1 MLTTMAGKPP
11 APRTPTM
18 RDVAALAGVSLK
30 TVSRVVNQEA
40 GVTAELAERVA
51 GAIRL
56 LDYRHNTT
64 ASSLRRTDRRTAS
77 IGLVVEDVAN
87 PFMSAINRAIEDLAH
102 ARRTLVFASSSDG
115 DAQRE
120 ADLVRALAARQV
132 DGLIVVPVAPDQRVL
147 LNEHRLGLP
156 MVFVDRP
163 AITRDVDSVTTDN
176 REGARLAVGHLARH
190 GHRRIA
196 FLGDLHSIWT
206 AEERYLGYVEGLAT
220 EGIRLDARLIRRDMR
235 GIDAACAA
243 ATELLGSSEA
253 PSAFFAGQ
261 NLLTIGVV
269 RALQA
274 LGLRHR
280 VALIGFDDFTLAD
293 LLEPAVSVIAQ
304 DAVGLGQAAASRLFE
319 QLDGDAFPARHIR
332 VPTRLIARGSG
343 ELPPG

>member
-1 MLTTMAGKPP
+1 
-11 APRTPTM
+11 M
-18 RDVAALAGVSLK
+18 RDVAAIAGVSVK

-40 GVTAELAERVA
+40 GVTPELAERVLE
-51 GAIRL
+51 AIRL
-56 LDYRHNTT
+56 LDYRHNAT
-64 ASSLRRTDRRTAS
+64 ASSLRRADRRTAS

-87 PFMSAINRAIEDLAH
+87 PFMSTINRAIEDLAH
-102 ARRTLVFASSSDG
+102 ARRTLVFAGSSDG
-115 DAQRE
+115 DAERE
-120 ADLVRALAARQV
+120 ADLVRALVARQV
-132 DGLIVVPVAPDQRVL
+132 DGLIVVPVAADQRVL

-163 AITRDVDSVTTDN
+163 AITRGVDSVTTDN
-176 REGARLAVGHLARH
+176 REGARLAVAHLALH

-196 FLGDLHSIWT
+196 FLGDLHTIWT
-206 AEERYLGYVEGLAT
+206 AEERYLGYVEGLAI
-220 EGIRLDARLIRRDMR
+220 EGIRLDARLIRRDIR

-243 ATELLGSSEA
+243 ARELLGLSEA

-269 RALQA
+269 RALQL
-274 LGLRHR
+274 LGLRQR

-304 DAVGLGQAAASRLFE
+304 DAVALGQAAAARLFE
-319 QLDGDAFPARHIR
+319 QLDGDTSPAGHIR

-343 ELPPG
+343 EIPPD

>member
-1 MLTTMAGKPP
+1 M
-11 APRTPTM
+11 
-18 RDVAALAGVSLK
+18 
-30 TVSRVVNQEA
+30 
-40 GVTAELAERVA
+40 
-51 GAIRL
+51 
-56 LDYRHNTT
+56 
-64 ASSLRRTDRRTAS
+64 
-77 IGLVVEDVAN
+77 
-87 PFMSAINRAIEDLAH
+87 
-102 ARRTLVFASSSDG
+102 
-115 DAQRE
+115 
-120 ADLVRALAARQV
+120 
-132 DGLIVVPVAPDQRVL
+132 VPVAPDQRVL

-269 RALQA
+269 RALQV

-293 LLEPAVSVIAQ
+293 LLECTLPESEHHPVLNGTVTYALVQSVACG
-304 DAVGLGQAAASRLFE
+304 VGEVGVQ
-319 QLDGDAFPARHIR
+319 HH
-332 VPTRLIARGSG
+332 VPDPGVQRSLADTRGSRARV
-343 ELPPG
+343 